1 MTYKVVDFFCGAG
14 GFSEGFHQAGFEIIK
29 AFDIW
34 EPAILT
40 HNKNHPSCDSV
51 AINKD
56 IYELSLLN
64 DEEFEKLIPD
74 SEIIIGSPPCVAF
87 SSSNRS
93 GKADKSLGILL
104 LKAYLRIV
112 ARKLF
117 KKNSKLKY
125 WILENVS
132 NIEKYIKPEYTM
144 AELGLPGNSV
154 LKVKGSNSGTYFMK
168 YYGVPS
174 NRKRYICGNFPKPKP
189 TLTDNNLVTLKNILD
204 GLGSPK
210 EKSREEIKDIN
221 YGFKMSS
228 VDVSDHHY
236 IKEISEFEWRK
247 AKRQKLDK
255 GYMGKMSFPE
265 NFNKPAR
272 TIMATMT
279 GASRESFILP
289 YKEGRYRFPT
299 IREVATIM
307 SFPIDYRFYG
317 ETDATKYKL
326 IGNAVPPK
334 FSYAVA
340 KAIVCKDGLNNNIVT
355 KRKEFLTDDFCNL
368 NGKEYVLKVEKE
380 KNKRVKYRYHIPYMK
395 IDSYRTELLN
405 QFDNGYVKWITEIH
419 RSQGPS
425 AKVYR
430 DFDFTIDFLSKKDKY
445 EIDKFISLMAVKI
458 KSFQELQENYR
469 KTMVYR
475 KNNKIIGP
483 DELLEETKAK
493 LTCLDNNYSGKLWV
507 EELTVEIP
515 QKIILSYY
523 ILCQIL

>member
-334 FSYAVA
+334 FSYAV
-340 KAIVCKDGLNNNIVT
+340 
-355 KRKEFLTDDFCNL
+355 
-368 NGKEYVLKVEKE
+368 
-380 KNKRVKYRYHIPYMK
+380 
-395 IDSYRTELLN
+395 
-405 QFDNGYVKWITEIH
+405 
-419 RSQGPS
+419 
-425 AKVYR
+425 
-430 DFDFTIDFLSKKDKY
+430 
-445 EIDKFISLMAVKI
+445 
-458 KSFQELQENYR
+458 
-469 KTMVYR
+469 
-475 KNNKIIGP
+475 
-483 DELLEETKAK
+483 
-493 LTCLDNNYSGKLWV
+493 
-507 EELTVEIP
+507 
-515 QKIILSYY
+515 
-523 ILCQIL
+523 